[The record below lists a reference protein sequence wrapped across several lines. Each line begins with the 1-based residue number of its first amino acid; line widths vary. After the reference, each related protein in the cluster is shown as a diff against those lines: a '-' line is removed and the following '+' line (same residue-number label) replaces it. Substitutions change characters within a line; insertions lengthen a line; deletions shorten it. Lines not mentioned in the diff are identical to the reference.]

1 MDLSKRLLEII
12 SFVGE
17 NSKVVADIGT
27 DHGYIPVY
35 IIQNNLSQKV
45 IATDISPASLN
56 KTITYV
62 NSLYLNDKIDTRFG
76 DGLDVIKPNEVDTV
90 IIAGMGGV
98 LISKILDNN
107 KEVCNTV
114 ENFIL
119 QPMVASRE
127 LRQYLVENGYE
138 IVDESLAKEGR
149 RFYEIIQAKRGK
161 GNIHK
166 DLHYD
171 ISHKLIEKDHPLIR
185 EFIGFKINEIE
196 EILSKLGLDDTD
208 KTVERRK
215 ELTKKLEE
223 YMEVAKQIESN

>member
-1 MDLSKRLLEII
+1 MYLSKRLLEII
-12 SFVGE
+12 SFVGK
-17 NSKVVADIGT
+17 NSRVADIGT

-35 IIQNNLSQKV
+35 LIQNNISQKV
-45 IATDISPASLN
+45 IATDISLASLN
-56 KTITYV
+56 KTVTYV
-62 NSLYLNDKIDTRFG
+62 NSLHLNDKIDTRFG
-76 DGLDVIKPNEVDTV
+76 DGLDVIEPNEVDTV

-107 KEVCNTV
+107 KEVCDTV

-138 IVDESLAKEGR
+138 IVNESLAKEGR

-171 ISHKLIEKDHPLIR
+171 VGHKLIEKEHPLVK
-185 EFIGFKINEIE
+185 EFVDFKINEIE

-223 YMEVAKQIESN
+223 YKEVAKQIESN